1 MVFIIA
7 RQNDKIVA
15 GTINLAKHTHFY
27 GRLKLFESNLL
38 FVHNVLDIGEPFH
51 LWEIFILK
59 HATMLPSITAFNGT

>member
-51 LWEIFILK
+51 L
-59 HATMLPSITAFNGT
+59 